1 LIEEGK
7 DGGKRWRLILLTN
20 ELKECSNLKN
30 YKKNLLKCTKDE
42 KFKKA
47 LSDQRIDI
55 QLIDENPVDFL
66 ATRSKILDNVRKGK
80 NPKGILKKW
89 PLYVIKT

>member
-1 LIEEGK
+1 MIEEGK

-80 NPKGILKKW
+80 NAKGILKKR